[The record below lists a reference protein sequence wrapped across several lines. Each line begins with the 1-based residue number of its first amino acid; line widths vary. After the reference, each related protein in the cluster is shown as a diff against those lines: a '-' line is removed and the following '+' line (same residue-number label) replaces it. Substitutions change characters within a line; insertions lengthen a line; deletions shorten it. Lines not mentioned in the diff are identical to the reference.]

1 MASHGEEKR
10 QKEGGGNERDRK
22 GFSENE
28 IVRQAK

>member
-1 MASHGEEKR
+1 MAKKKGKKMGAGA
-10 QKEGGGNERDRK
+10 QNERDRK